1 MARAGETE
9 EQETRVLVIEDN
21 SAVRMM
27 LEELLADAGYHVV
40 PFADV
45 PDLPEVERLEPDL
58 ILLDVVIGGDHRGVE
73 YLRELRAVGALQRV
87 PVIVC
92 SGDVPILD
100 QLSTMQPPLAT
111 ALLRK
116 PVDLATFLD
125 TVVSVM
131 HTGHPPMDATASRG
145 RHSRPRRFLGSSHP
159 GHGSS
164 RRRVAARSPE
174 IRAWLLGKVGA
185 LHHDGAQES

>member
-1 MARAGETE
+1 MTRARETE

-27 LEELLADAGYHVV
+27 LEELLGDAGYRVF
-40 PFADV
+40 PFGDV
-45 PDLPEVERLEPDL
+45 PDPAEVTRLEPDL
-58 ILLDVVIGGDHRGVE
+58 ILLDVVIGGDRCGVD
-73 YLRELRAVGALQRV
+73 YLRTLRAIPSLRQV

-100 QLSTMQPPLAT
+100 ELSAMQPPLAT
-111 ALLRK
+111 AVLRK
-116 PVDLATFLD
+116 PIDLATFLD
-125 TVVSVM
+125 TVVCVM
-131 HTGHPPMDATASRG
+131 QKGHPPMDVTSGG
-145 RHSRPRRFLGSSHP
+145 RRSRPRKFLGSSHP
-159 GHGSS
+159 GHGTP